1 MNHRMHVASAALA
14 LLAVAMP
21 PAAAAQGRTPWG
33 DPDLQGVW
41 ANDAVTPLERPA
53 GLGAR
58 ELLTD
63 EELAAAAAANAQR
76 RIDTGGPREGDP
88 ILLQG
93 YNQFWMPRREV
104 SRQTSL
110 IVDPPDGRIPPLTP
124 AGARREAQAFESSQG
139 VPALDASL
147 RRHSDGPEGRSL
159 WERCLTRGLPRLP
172 DFYNNNALLLQT
184 PDHVVIQMEMI
195 HETRVIP
202 LDRRP
207 HLDGRIRQWHGDPRG
222 RWEGDTLVVDVTN
235 FTDKGWIANN
245 GAARRIKGIPQSEKL
260 RVVERFTRTDEDTIR
275 YEVTIEDSEMYTAPW
290 KVSMPLTRDPEYQ
303 IYEYACHEGNTAVEL
318 ILGGARAEE
327 AAARNP

>member
-207 HLDGRIRQWHGDPRG
+207 HLDDRIRQWHGDPRG
-222 RWEGDTLVVDVTN
+222 RWEGDTLVVETANFSGKTN
-235 FTDKGWIANN
+235 FRGSQDG
-245 GAARRIKGIPQSEKL
+245 L
-260 RVVERFTRTDEDTIR
+260 RLVERFTRTAPGALL
-275 YEVTIEDSEMYTAPW
+275 YEVTVTDPDTWTRPWTARIPIRA
-290 KVSMPLTRDPEYQ
+290 SDGPLF
-303 IYEYACHEGNTAVEL
+303 EYACHEGNYAMHNTLA
-318 ILGGARAEE
+318 GARAAEKE
-327 AAARNP
+327 DR

>member
-1 MNHRMHVASAALA
+1 MNHRRHVASAALT

-63 EELAAAAAANAQR
+63 EELAEAAAANARR

-110 IVDPPDGRIPPLTP
+110 IVDPPDGRLPPLTP

-184 PDHVVIQMEMI
+184 PDHVVIQLEMI

-222 RWEGDTLVVDVTN
+222 RWEGDTLVVETTN
-235 FTDKGWIANN
+235 FSGKTNFRGSQE
-245 GAARRIKGIPQSEKL
+245 GL
-260 RVVERFTRTDEDTIR
+260 RLVERFTRTAPDALL
-275 YEVTIEDSEMYTAPW
+275 YEVTVTDPDTWTRPWTARIPIRA
-290 KVSMPLTRDPEYQ
+290 SDGPLF
-303 IYEYACHEGNTAVEL
+303 EYACHEGNYAMHNTLA
-318 ILGGARAEE
+318 GARAAEKE
-327 AAARNP
+327 DR

>member
-1 MNHRMHVASAALA
+1 MNHRRHVASAALA
-14 LLAVAMP
+14 LLAAAMP
-21 PAAAAQGRTPWG
+21 PAADAQDRTPWG

-63 EELAAAAAANAQR
+63 EELAEAAAANARR

-184 PDHVVIQMEMI
+184 PDHVVIQLEMI

-222 RWEGDTLVVDVTN
+222 RWEGDTLVVETTN
-235 FTDKGWIANN
+235 FSGKTNFKGSQE
-245 GAARRIKGIPQSEKL
+245 GL
-260 RVVERFTRTDEDTIR
+260 RLVERFTRTAPDALL
-275 YEVTIEDSEMYTAPW
+275 YEVTVTDPDTWTRPWTARIPIRA
-290 KVSMPLTRDPEYQ
+290 SDGPLF
-303 IYEYACHEGNTAVEL
+303 EYACHEGNYAMHNTLA
-318 ILGGARAEE
+318 GARAAEKE
-327 AAARNP
+327 DR

>member
-1 MNHRMHVASAALA
+1 MNHRMHVAPAALA

-207 HLDGRIRQWHGDPRG
+207 HLDDRIRQWHGDPRG
-222 RWEGDTLVVDVTN
+222 RWEGDTLVVETANFSGKTN
-235 FTDKGWIANN
+235 FKGSQD
-245 GAARRIKGIPQSEKL
+245 GL
-260 RVVERFTRTDEDTIR
+260 RLVERFTRTAPGALL
-275 YEVTIEDSEMYTAPW
+275 YEVTVTDPDTWTRPWTARIPIRA
-290 KVSMPLTRDPEYQ
+290 SDGPLF
-303 IYEYACHEGNTAVEL
+303 EYACHEGNYAMYNTLA
-318 ILGGARAEE
+318 GARAAEKE
-327 AAARNP
+327 DR

>member
-1 MNHRMHVASAALA
+1 MNHRMHVVLMTLA
-14 LLAVAMP
+14 LLAAAMP

-63 EELAAAAAANAQR
+63 EELAEAAAANARR

-184 PDHVVIQMEMI
+184 PDHVVIQLEMI

-222 RWEGDTLVVDVTN
+222 RWEGDTLVVETTN
-235 FTDKGWIANN
+235 FSGKTNFRGSQE
-245 GAARRIKGIPQSEKL
+245 GL
-260 RVVERFTRTDEDTIR
+260 RLVERFTRTAPDALL
-275 YEVTIEDSEMYTAPW
+275 YEVTVTDPDTWTRPWTARIPIRA
-290 KVSMPLTRDPEYQ
+290 SDGPLF
-303 IYEYACHEGNTAVEL
+303 EYACHEGNYAMHNTLA
-318 ILGGARAEE
+318 GARAAEKE
-327 AAARNP
+327 DR

>member
-1 MNHRMHVASAALA
+1 MNHRMHVVPAALA
-14 LLAVAMP
+14 LLAAAMP

-63 EELAAAAAANAQR
+63 EELAEAAAANARR

-207 HLDGRIRQWHGDPRG
+207 HLDDRIRQWHGDPRG
-222 RWEGDTLVVDVTN
+222 RWEGDTLVVETTN
-235 FTDKGWIANN
+235 FSGKTNFKGSQE
-245 GAARRIKGIPQSEKL
+245 GL
-260 RVVERFTRTDEDTIR
+260 RLVERFTRTAPGALL
-275 YEVTIEDSEMYTAPW
+275 YEVTVTDPDTWTRPWTARIPIRA
-290 KVSMPLTRDPEYQ
+290 SGGPLF
-303 IYEYACHEGNTAVEL
+303 EYACHEGNYAMQNTLA
-318 ILGGARAEE
+318 GARAAEKE
-327 AAARNP
+327 DR

>member
-1 MNHRMHVASAALA
+1 MNHRMHVAPAALA

-207 HLDGRIRQWHGDPRG
+207 HLDDRIRQWHGDPRG
-222 RWEGDTLVVDVTN
+222 RWEGDTLVVETANFSGKTN
-235 FTDKGWIANN
+235 FRGSQDG
-245 GAARRIKGIPQSEKL
+245 L
-260 RVVERFTRTDEDTIR
+260 RLVERFTRTAPGALL
-275 YEVTIEDSEMYTAPW
+275 YEVTVTDPDTWTRPWTARIPIRA
-290 KVSMPLTRDPEYQ
+290 SDGPLF
-303 IYEYACHEGNTAVEL
+303 EYACHEGNYAMHNTLA
-318 ILGGARAEE
+318 GARAAEKE
-327 AAARNP
+327 DR

>member
-1 MNHRMHVASAALA
+1 MNHRRHVAPAALA

-21 PAAAAQGRTPWG
+21 SAADAQDRTPWG

-63 EELAAAAAANAQR
+63 EELAEAAAANARR

-184 PDHVVIQMEMI
+184 PDHVVIQLEMI

-222 RWEGDTLVVDVTN
+222 RWEGDTLVVETTN
-235 FTDKGWIANN
+235 FSGKTNFRGSQE
-245 GAARRIKGIPQSEKL
+245 GL
-260 RVVERFTRTDEDTIR
+260 RLVERFTRTAPDALL
-275 YEVTIEDSEMYTAPW
+275 YEVTVTDPDTWTRPWTARIPIRA
-290 KVSMPLTRDPEYQ
+290 SDGPLF
-303 IYEYACHEGNTAVEL
+303 EYACHEGNYAMHNTLA
-318 ILGGARAEE
+318 GARAAEKE
-327 AAARNP
+327 DR

>member
-110 IVDPPDGRIPPLTP
+110 IVDPPDGRIPLLTP

-207 HLDGRIRQWHGDPRG
+207 HLDDRIRQWHGDPRG
-222 RWEGDTLVVDVTN
+222 RWEGDTLVVETANFSGKTN
-235 FTDKGWIANN
+235 FRGSQDG
-245 GAARRIKGIPQSEKL
+245 L
-260 RVVERFTRTDEDTIR
+260 RLVERFTRTAPGALL
-275 YEVTIEDSEMYTAPW
+275 YEVTVTDPDTWTRPWTARIPIRA
-290 KVSMPLTRDPEYQ
+290 SDGPLF
-303 IYEYACHEGNTAVEL
+303 EYACHEGNYAMHNTLA
-318 ILGGARAEE
+318 GARAAEKE
-327 AAARNP
+327 DR

>member
-1 MNHRMHVASAALA
+1 MNHRMHVVPAALA
-14 LLAVAMP
+14 LLAAAMP

-63 EELAAAAAANAQR
+63 EELAEAATANARR

-124 AGARREAQAFESSQG
+124 VGARREAQAFESSQG

-207 HLDGRIRQWHGDPRG
+207 HLDDRIRQWHGDPRG
-222 RWEGDTLVVDVTN
+222 RWEGDTLVVETTN
-235 FTDKGWIANN
+235 FSGKTNFKGSQE
-245 GAARRIKGIPQSEKL
+245 GL
-260 RVVERFTRTDEDTIR
+260 RLVERFTRTAPGALL
-275 YEVTIEDSEMYTAPW
+275 YEVTVTDPDTWTRPWTARIPIRA
-290 KVSMPLTRDPEYQ
+290 SGGPLF
-303 IYEYACHEGNTAVEL
+303 EYACHEGNYAMYNTLA
-318 ILGGARAEE
+318 GARAAEKE
-327 AAARNP
+327 DR

>member
-14 LLAVAMP
+14 LLAVVMP
-21 PAAAAQGRTPWG
+21 PAAAAQGRTPGG

-147 RRHSDGPEGRSL
+147 RRHSNGPEGRSL

-207 HLDGRIRQWHGDPRG
+207 HLDDRIRQWHGDPRG
-222 RWEGDTLVVDVTN
+222 RWEGDTLVVETTN
-235 FTDKGWIANN
+235 FSGKTNFKGSQD
-245 GAARRIKGIPQSEKL
+245 GL
-260 RVVERFTRTDEDTIR
+260 RLVERFTRTAHGALL
-275 YEVTIEDSEMYTAPW
+275 YEVTVTDPDTWTRPWTARIPIRA
-290 KVSMPLTRDPEYQ
+290 SDGPLF
-303 IYEYACHEGNTAVEL
+303 EYACHEGNYAMHNTLA
-318 ILGGARAEE
+318 GARAAEKE
-327 AAARNP
+327 DR

>member
-1 MNHRMHVASAALA
+1 MNHRMHVAPAALA

-207 HLDGRIRQWHGDPRG
+207 HLDDRIRQWHGDPRG
-222 RWEGDTLVVDVTN
+222 RWEGDTLVVETTN
-235 FTDKGWIANN
+235 FSGKTNFKGSQD
-245 GAARRIKGIPQSEKL
+245 GL
-260 RVVERFTRTDEDTIR
+260 RLVERFTRTAPGALL
-275 YEVTIEDSEMYTAPW
+275 YEVTVTDPDTWTRPWTARIPIRA
-290 KVSMPLTRDPEYQ
+290 SDGPLF
-303 IYEYACHEGNTAVEL
+303 EYACHEGNYAMYNTLA
-318 ILGGARAEE
+318 GARAAEKE
-327 AAARNP
+327 DR

>member
-222 RWEGDTLVVDVTN
+222 RWEGDTLVVETANFSGKTN
-235 FTDKGWIANN
+235 FRGSQDG
-245 GAARRIKGIPQSEKL
+245 L
-260 RVVERFTRTDEDTIR
+260 RLVERFTRTAPGALL
-275 YEVTIEDSEMYTAPW
+275 YEVTVTDPDTWTRPWTARIPIRA
-290 KVSMPLTRDPEYQ
+290 SDGPLF
-303 IYEYACHEGNTAVEL
+303 EYACHEGNYAMYNTLA
-318 ILGGARAEE
+318 GARAAEKE
-327 AAARNP
+327 DR

>member
-1 MNHRMHVASAALA
+1 MNHRRHVAPAALT
-14 LLAVAMP
+14 LLAVAMAS
-21 PAAAAQGRTPWG
+21 AADAQDRTPWG

-63 EELAAAAAANAQR
+63 EELAEAAAANARR

-110 IVDPPDGRIPPLTP
+110 IVDPPDGRLPPLTP

-184 PDHVVIQMEMI
+184 PDHVVIQLEMI

-222 RWEGDTLVVDVTN
+222 RWEGDTLVVETTN
-235 FTDKGWIANN
+235 FSGKTNFRGSQE
-245 GAARRIKGIPQSEKL
+245 GL
-260 RVVERFTRTDEDTIR
+260 RLVERFTRTAPDALL
-275 YEVTIEDSEMYTAPW
+275 YEVTVTDPDTWTRPWTARIPIRA
-290 KVSMPLTRDPEYQ
+290 SDGPLF
-303 IYEYACHEGNTAVEL
+303 EYACHEGNYAMHNTLA
-318 ILGGARAEE
+318 GARAAEKE
-327 AAARNP
+327 DR

>member
-1 MNHRMHVASAALA
+1 MNHRRHVASAALA

-63 EELAAAAAANAQR
+63 EELAEAAAANARR

-110 IVDPPDGRIPPLTP
+110 IVDPPDGRLPPLTP

-184 PDHVVIQMEMI
+184 PDHVVIQLEMI

-222 RWEGDTLVVDVTN
+222 RWEGDTLVVETTN
-235 FTDKGWIANN
+235 FSGKTNFRGSQE
-245 GAARRIKGIPQSEKL
+245 GL
-260 RVVERFTRTDEDTIR
+260 RLVERFTRTAPDALL
-275 YEVTIEDSEMYTAPW
+275 YEVTVTDSDTWTRPWTARIPIRA
-290 KVSMPLTRDPEYQ
+290 SDGPLF
-303 IYEYACHEGNTAVEL
+303 EYACHEGNYAMHNTLA
-318 ILGGARAEE
+318 GARAAEKE
-327 AAARNP
+327 DR

>member
-1 MNHRMHVASAALA
+1 MNHRMHVAPAALA

-222 RWEGDTLVVDVTN
+222 RWEGDTLVVETANFSGKTN
-235 FTDKGWIANN
+235 FRGSQDG
-245 GAARRIKGIPQSEKL
+245 L
-260 RVVERFTRTDEDTIR
+260 RLVERFTRTAPGALL
-275 YEVTIEDSEMYTAPW
+275 YEVTVTDPDTWTRPWTARIPIRA
-290 KVSMPLTRDPEYQ
+290 SDGPLF
-303 IYEYACHEGNTAVEL
+303 EYACHEGNYAMHNTLA
-318 ILGGARAEE
+318 GARAAEKE
-327 AAARNP
+327 DR